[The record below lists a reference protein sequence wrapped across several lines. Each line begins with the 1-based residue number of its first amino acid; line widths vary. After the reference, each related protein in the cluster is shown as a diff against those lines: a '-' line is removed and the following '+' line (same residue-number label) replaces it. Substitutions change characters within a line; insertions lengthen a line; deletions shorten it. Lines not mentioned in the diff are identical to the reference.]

1 MREICT
7 SGSMRGEAAT
17 MVTLVPPLLLYWLD
31 FSVASLRKCY
41 FSLSRM
47 PTVAVQPNLVHPSS
61 RISIALSSVRT
72 PPAALI

>member
-31 FSVASLRKCY
+31 FSAASLGK
-41 FSLSRM
+41 LSM
-47 PTVAVQPNLVHPSS
+47 CAFNAGVCDECQDSADGYV
-61 RISIALSSVRT
+61 
-72 PPAALI
+72 

>member
-31 FSVASLRKCY
+31 FSAASLGVKIE
-41 FSLSRM
+41 
-47 PTVAVQPNLVHPSS
+47 PAPDQWTGSS
-61 RISIALSSVRT
+61 TWTSSFKSGRST
-72 PPAALI
+72 

>member
-31 FSVASLRKCY
+31 FSAASLAV
-41 FSLSRM
+41 SLVSKG
-47 PTVAVQPNLVHPSS
+47 SK
-61 RISIALSSVRT
+61 T
-72 PPAALI
+72 PYTL